1 MKKIILAAA
10 LLTAFSNG
18 AMANSISSWSCS
30 GSGDNLTISVNT
42 SSAVSH
48 SAIIIYDEESIAE
61 THSFSDDNQ
70 TITITLDSNYDCSA
84 AIIQVTDG
92 GSTFD
97 NLSN

>member
-1 MKKIILAAA
+1 MKKMILAAA
-10 LLTAFSNG
+10 LFTSISAP

-30 GSGDNLTISVNT
+30 GSGDNLTVTVNT
-42 SSAVSH
+42 QSAVSH
-48 SAIIIYDEESIAE
+48 SAAIVYDEETISS

-70 TITITLDSNYDCSA
+70 TITITLDSNYDSSA
-84 AIIQVTDG
+84 SIIQVTDG